1 MARPNMLEGY
11 KVLDLTQY
19 IAGPT
24 ATRMMAE
31 MGAEIIKIELP
42 TAGDRTHEL
51 PHIKNGR
58 SGYYVQ
64 QNLGK
69 KSLCVD
75 VKSPEGLAIVKQL
88 VTKVDC
94 LTENFAPGVIA
105 RMGLDYAAVKA
116 LNPRIV
122 MCSVSTFGQTGPLS
136 HLPGYDFIAQAYSGI
151 TSMIGE
157 PDGPPYFPMAAIG
170 DVSTGVNAALAIVTA
185 LLHRERTGEGQY
197 IDVALLDSYFSCH
210 HTAVQM
216 YSLSGGEIRLTRSGK
231 HLPYGAPC
239 SMYRGHEHYIIIIGG
254 MEHQWR
260 QLCQAM
266 GRPELAD
273 DPRFRTNAERVKRQE
288 ELFEIIQGWL
298 TSLPDDNAIMARLN
312 EHRVPAAPV
321 LSIEEA
327 INHPHLRERGTVRGV
342 HDPLAGRMELPR
354 FPLRFSAWPANRE
367 IEAPTLGRDNR
378 DILRSYLGF
387 TDDRISQ
394 LERDG
399 ILYAEQ
405 I

>member
-1 MARPNMLEGY
+1 MLDGY

-31 MGAEIIKIELP
+31 MGAEILKVELP
-42 TAGDRTHEL
+42 EAGDRTREL
-51 PHIKNGR
+51 PYIKNGR
-58 SGYYVQ
+58 SGYYIQ
-64 QNLGK
+64 QNRGK
-69 KSLCVD
+69 KSLCID
-75 VKSPEGLAIVKQL
+75 VKSPEGLAIIKSL
-88 VTKVDC
+88 ITKVDC

-116 LNPRIV
+116 LNPRII
-122 MCSVSTFGQTGPLS
+122 MCSVSTFGQSGPLS

-157 PDGPPYFPMAAIG
+157 RDGPPYFPMAAIG

-197 IDVALLDSYFSCH
+197 IDVTLLDTYFNCH

-216 YSLSGGEIRLTRSGK
+216 YGLSGGEIRLTRSGK

-254 MEHQWR
+254 MEHQWK
-260 QLCQAM
+260 QLCDAM

-273 DPRFRTNAERVKRQE
+273 DPRFRTNAERVKRQDK
-288 ELFEIIQGWL
+288 LFEIIQGWL
-298 TSLPDDNAIMARLN
+298 TSLPDDDAIMAKLN
-312 EHRVPAAPV
+312 EYRVPAAPV
-321 LSIEEA
+321 LSVEEA
-327 INHPHLRERGTVRGV
+327 INHPHMRERGVVRRI
-342 HDPLAGRMELPR
+342 HDRIAGEMTLPG
-354 FPLRFSAWPANRE
+354 FPLRFSAWPGDPGL
-367 IEAPTLGRDNR
+367 EAPTLGEHNAE
-378 DILRSYLGF
+378 ILRSHLGF
-387 TDDRISQ
+387 TDERISQ

-399 ILYAEQ
+399 ILYSKK

>member
-1 MARPNMLEGY
+1 MLDGY

-31 MGAEIIKIELP
+31 MGAEVIKVELP
-42 TAGDRTHEL
+42 KAGDRTHEL

-58 SGYYVQ
+58 SGYYIQ
-64 QNLGK
+64 QNRGK
-69 KSLCVD
+69 KSLCID
-75 VKSPEGLAIVKQL
+75 VKSPEGLAIVKRL
-88 VTKVDC
+88 AAKVDC
-94 LTENFAPGVIA
+94 LTENFAPGVIS
-105 RMGLDYAAVKA
+105 RMGLDYPTVKS
-116 LNPRIV
+116 LNPRII

-170 DVSTGVNAALAIVTA
+170 DVGTGVNAALAIVTA

-197 IDVALLDSYFSCH
+197 IDVALLDSYFNCH

-216 YSLSGGEIRLTRSGK
+216 YSMSGGEIRLTRSGK

-266 GRPELAD
+266 ERPELAD
-273 DPRFRTNAERVKRQE
+273 DPRFGANAERVKRQD

-298 TSLPDDNAIMARLN
+298 TSLPNDDAIMAKLN
-312 EHRVPAAPV
+312 EYRVPAAPV
-321 LSIEEA
+321 LSVEEA
-327 INHPHLRERGTVRGV
+327 INHPHMRERGTVRRIR
-342 HDPLAGRMELPR
+342 DPLAGEMELPG
-354 FPLRFSAWPANRE
+354 FPLRFSAWPGDPGL
-367 IEAPTLGRDNR
+367 EAPTLGQHNAE
-378 DILRSYLGF
+378 ILRSYLDY
-387 TDDRISQ
+387 TDERISQ
-394 LERDG
+394 LERNG
-399 ILYAEQ
+399 VLYSEH